1 VLFLDHPSKRY
12 IVHSLKETLLAYKAA
27 FAIPARELGNGYI
40 EIHIHRDTTQRKG
53 LPKSERN
60 KEKLGRLL
68 LSKGGVE
75 WLKKDAKK
83 GIEKSWWDLARLIE
97 ETAK

>member
-1 VLFLDHPSKRY
+1 V
-12 IVHSLKETLLAYKAA
+12 AYKAA

-40 EIHIHRDTTQRKG
+40 EIHIHRDTRQRTG
-53 LPKSERN
+53 VPKNERK

-83 GIEKSWWDLARLIE
+83 GIEKSWRDLAQLIE
-97 ETAK
+97 DTAK